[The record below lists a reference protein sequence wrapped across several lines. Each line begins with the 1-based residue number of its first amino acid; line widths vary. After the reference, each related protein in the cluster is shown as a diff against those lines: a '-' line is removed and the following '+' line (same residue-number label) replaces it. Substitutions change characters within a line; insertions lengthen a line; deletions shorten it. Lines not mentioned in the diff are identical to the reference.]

1 MMGLLTVFRK
11 EVREN
16 LRDRKAVFNSVL
28 LGPVLFPVLF
38 IGLAYFATSKQ
49 MERAEQVL
57 EVPVVGAEH
66 APNLVNFL
74 EQQGMV
80 VLDEVEDPEEQV
92 RSQVVPVV
100 IRIPEAFGEE
110 WAAGRPAIVE
120 VIADPSRRESE
131 TPMRRVQALLAG
143 YSAQIGTMRLQ
154 LRGVSPSLASPLLVK
169 DVDLSTAKSRG
180 LLLMLFLPYMLMI
193 TAFTG
198 GMHLAI
204 DSTAG
209 EKERKSLEPLL
220 INPVPRWQIMTGKML
235 ATVVFG
241 FASLALTLLSFRL
254 ALPYMPTGSLGID
267 LSLDAAT
274 VGGILLVVAPVAI
287 LAAALLTMLAT
298 FAKSF
303 REAQSYMSLV
313 ILIPMIPSILFMVNP
328 VKPEGWMMSIPMFS
342 QNLLIGEFIRGEV
355 VPQAWIAMSVGGTL
369 AIGLLLAAFAAT
381 LFNRPGVVFGPFI
394 TFTAGGRPARGRQ
407 RGARLP
413 PAGPER

>member
-1 MMGLLTVFRK
+1 MRGLLTVFRK

-80 VLDEVEDPEEQV
+80 VMDEIEDPEEQV
-92 RSQVVPVV
+92 RSQAVPVV
-100 IRIPEAFGEE
+100 IRIPEAFAEE

-154 LRGVSPSLASPLLVK
+154 LRGVSPSLASPLLIK
-169 DVDLSTAKSRG
+169 DVDLSTARSRG

-241 FASLALTLLSFRL
+241 FASLALTLVSFRL

-274 VGGILLVVAPVAI
+274 VGGILLVVGPVSI

-381 LFNRPGVVFGPFI
+381 LFNRPGVVFSGS
-394 TFTAGGRPARGRQ
+394 
-407 RGARLP
+407 
-413 PAGPER
+413 

>member
-1 MMGLLTVFRK
+1 MRGLLTVFRK

-28 LGPVLFPVLF
+28 LGPILFPVLF

-80 VLDEVEDPEEQV
+80 VMDEIADPEEQV

-100 IRIPEAFGEE
+100 IRIPETFAEE

-131 TPMRRVQALLAG
+131 TPMRRVQTLLAG

-154 LRGVSPSLASPLLVK
+154 LRGVSPNLASPLLIK

-241 FASLALTLLSFRL
+241 FASLTLTLLSFRL

-267 LSLDAAT
+267 LTLDAAT
-274 VGGILLVVAPVAI
+274 VGGILLVVGPVSI

-355 VPQAWIAMSVGGTL
+355 VPQAWIAMSIGGTL

-381 LFNRPGVVFGPFI
+381 LFNRPGVVFSGS
-394 TFTAGGRPARGRQ
+394 
-407 RGARLP
+407 
-413 PAGPER
+413 